1 MGSNPTQGIKSFS
14 SNENVIQKVVRPWS
28 KYRCVKKFSVCLHL
42 WLRVCFILR
51 HLMLYW
57 MFLSFKFHRCLLSS
71 VAFLDCIHS
80 MDWGNLQGLILF
92 LGIRVFKV
100 TINNKNMTEA
110 SALVCLLI
118 AAGLYGL
125 QNGLVFSVL

>member
-1 MGSNPTQGIKSFS
+1 MWPK
-14 SNENVIQKVVRPWS
+14 QK
-28 KYRCVKKFSVCLHL
+28 KN
-42 WLRVCFILR
+42 
-51 HLMLYW
+51 
-57 MFLSFKFHRCLLSS
+57 
-71 VAFLDCIHS
+71 
-80 MDWGNLQGLILF
+80 MDWGNLQSLILF

-125 QNGLVFSVL
+125 QNGLVFTVL